1 MPDESPEMSR
11 LRSARD
17 AYAQD
22 VTKAERDVVRAQ
34 NRLESARLKLA
45 VADDMISKAQKD
57 VGLNGAAAFEGMGK
71 YGQMPVGEA
80 ILDIVNH
87 HAGLDGMSVN
97 EVLEILVNEGVPRKK
112 HLSVAIHVT
121 TGRLAKKNLIRVE
134 KNESGKRFFKFVQP
148 EEPQSRAA

>member
-1 MPDESPEMSR
+1 MPDDSPEMSR

-17 AYAQD
+17 VYAQD
-22 VTKAERDVVRAQ
+22 VTKAERDAVRAQ

-45 VADDMISKAQKD
+45 VADDMISKVQKD
-57 VGLNGAAAFEGMGK
+57 AGVNVAAFNGMGK
-71 YGQMPVGEA
+71 YGQMPVGDA

-87 HAGLDGMSVN
+87 HAGLEGMSVN
-97 EVLEILVNEGVPRKK
+97 EVLEILVNEGVPRKQ

-134 KNESGKRFFKFVQP
+134 KNENGKRFFKLTQP
-148 EEPQSRAA
+148 EEPRRVAA